1 MGLLVNQLAVNRSS
15 KGVMRFYSGIM
26 KNLNWSSSDIKFVEA
41 SKSKMLDRIL
51 DLCRR
56 GSIHDLFWTPCLRG
70 SLNMPNHIISV
81 HDCINIEYIY
91 KNDLRLPFFKA
102 ITQKIIDNSLKIV
115 ALSETTKKSFLE
127 HYGVEENKIVVIRS
141 ASNFDW
147 IEKEESLRHTKKI
160 INAPQP
166 YILMVTN
173 SQDHKNNMRA
183 IQALTNSFCK
193 KQGIGLHI
201 VGDIGLPEYKILQ
214 DSGIIFSVNSTM
226 SDSSLFDMYKSA
238 LFLLSSSLSEG
249 HNLPIAEALQIGT
262 NVLCSDIYTH
272 REFYNGRVSFFN
284 PLHLED
290 ITYSINVAIE
300 KSGLWYSLPD
310 DNVRTFSDVA
320 SDYRKLFMDLEQA
333 YCK

>member
-1 MGLLVNQLAVNRSS
+1 MGLVINQLAVNNSS
-15 KGVMRFYSGIM
+15 KGVMRFCSGIV
-26 KNLNWSSSDIKFVEA
+26 KNLNWSSDIKYVEA
-41 SKSKMLDRIL
+41 SKSKILDRVL
-51 DLCRR
+51 DLCRQ

-70 SLNMPNHIISV
+70 PLNMPNHIISV

-91 KNDLRLPFFKA
+91 KNDWRLSFFMMA
-102 ITQKIIDNSLKIV
+102 TQKIIDNSLKIV
-115 ALSETTKKSFLE
+115 ALSETTRKSFLE
-127 HYGVEENKIVVIRS
+127 YYGVEENKIVVIKS

-147 IEKEESLRHTKKI
+147 IEKEESVRYTKKY
-160 INAPQP
+160 INPLQP

-173 SQDHKNNMRA
+173 NQNHKNNIRA

-214 DSGIIFSVNSTM
+214 DSGIIFSVNSAV
-226 SDSSLFDMYKSA
+226 SDSSLFDMYKNA
-238 LFLLSSSLSEG
+238 LFLLSPSLSEG

-262 NVLCSDIYTH
+262 NVLCSDIPTH

-300 KSGLWYSLPD
+300 KNGLWYSLPD
-310 DNVRTFSDVA
+310 DTVRTFGDVA
-320 SDYRKLFMDLEQA
+320 GDYRKLFLDLEQA